1 MNKRLY
7 PLFMMLVLTVCTG
20 LTSCDEIEAI
30 FDNPVE
36 LTHTVRI
43 NEFKITG
50 PSTADIGQ
58 VLVFGV
64 DKKAWC
70 LVTVDA
76 ESYSITGTQAD
87 IPEAVRPYID
97 VIWTSSNPEV
107 ATVDANGT
115 VTAIAPGQTTIQIT
129 VKAKDGSISK
139 SASYGLTVNA
149 PAPDPDPEPDPEPE
163 PEPEPEPVSD
173 TTDGSGSIYDN
184 DDYTVGGNPF

>member
-1 MNKRLY
+1 M
-7 PLFMMLVLTVCTG
+7 
-20 LTSCDEIEAI
+20 
-30 FDNPVE
+30 
-36 LTHTVRI
+36 
-43 NEFKITG
+43 
-50 PSTADIGQ
+50 
-58 VLVFGV
+58 
-64 DKKAWC
+64 
-70 LVTVDA
+70 TVDA

-149 PAPDPDPEPDPEPE
+149 PAPDPDPEPE